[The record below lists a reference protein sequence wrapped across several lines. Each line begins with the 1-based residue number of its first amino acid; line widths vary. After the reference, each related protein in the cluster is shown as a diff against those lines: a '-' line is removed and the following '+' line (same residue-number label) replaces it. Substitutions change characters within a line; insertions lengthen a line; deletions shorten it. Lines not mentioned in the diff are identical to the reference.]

1 MKRAKAA
8 PLSVGKRP
16 LGPRAVITRDKLLQA
31 TAAMLET
38 GGLLDFKVVDVA
50 RAVGTS
56 PATFYQYFASV
67 EDAILELSAK
77 IADDLTALLDVINKP
92 WKGSKSLDNARQ
104 FVDEYFRHYDEHG
117 AILRVRNLSAQE
129 GDIRFRKVRNDA
141 MLPFTKALAAKI
153 EESQGAGRV
162 VREINAFAGGGGL
175 MAMMERL
182 AAFRY
187 EFEARGV
194 DRDSLVETTARMV
207 HQTVTG
213 RR

>member
-1 MKRAKAA
+1 M
-8 PLSVGKRP
+8 
-16 LGPRAVITRDKLLQA
+16 ITRDKLLEA

-67 EDAILELSAK
+67 EDAILELSAHL
-77 IADDLTALLDVINKP
+77 ADDLVGLLKVINQP
-92 WKGSKSLDNARQ
+92 WKGPRSLDHARE
-104 FVDEYFRHYDEHG
+104 FVDAYFNHFDSNR
-117 AILRVRNLSAQE
+117 AVLRVRNLSAQE
-129 GDIRFRKVRNDA
+129 GDLRFRKVRNDA

-153 EESQGAGRV
+153 EASQAAGRV
-162 VREINAFAGGGGL
+162 VPEINSFAAGGGL

-194 DRDSLVETTARMV
+194 NRDSLVETTARMV

>member
-1 MKRAKAA
+1 MKRAKPV

-16 LGPRAVITRDKLLQA
+16 LGPRAVITRDKLLEA

-77 IADDLTALLDVINKP
+77 IADGLASLLETMNKP
-92 WKGSKSLDNARQ
+92 WKGPKSLDHARQ
-104 FVDEYFRHYDEHG
+104 FVDEYFLHYDAHR
-117 AILRVRNLSAQE
+117 AVLRVRNLSAQE
-129 GDIRFRKVRNDA
+129 GDVRFRRVRNDA

-153 EESQGAGRV
+153 EEAQAAGRV
-162 VREINAFAGGGGL
+162 ASEISSFAAGGGL

-194 DRDSLVETTARMV
+194 DRAALVETTARMV